1 MGTHRFL
8 AVVNCSGYVLESQPF
23 AVTVTPRVVNI
34 TGGFTAQDR
43 DYEPDNPSV
52 RIIQGEVTFDKKA
65 EEDDLG
71 AQVHGGTIAT
81 PDAGQDRTVDY
92 SVTLTGRDKDNY
104 ILGSKPEL
112 TVTIRPIAQTLAFA
126 EAAVTKTYGD
136 SPFVNALDH
145 STGDGPITYTSSDP
159 AVATVGIDGTVTI
172 RGAGEARITATAAAT
187 QNYVETAASFD
198 LTVAKAT
205 GTVRNRNY
213 SLGYLYG
220 DDIPTPERKYF
231 EASSTGAFR
240 YSWSPAAPKNAG
252 KYQLTVTVDEDGNYM
267 SATLVLNVLVE
278 KDVWVRP
285 TLVKAENE
293 TVDGKK
299 DGKVTYTDTP
309 ALEYRPKR
317 TRGDWIPVAVPAGE
331 ESVTVEGL
339 APGTYEF
346 RRPGDENHFA
356 SSPETI
362 TIQPGPK
369 LTVTL
374 PENQKGYTLTASK
387 TQLGWHED
395 VELEFPT
402 GFRGCV

>member
-1 MGTHRFL
+1 M
-8 AVVNCSGYVLESQPF
+8 
-23 AVTVTPRVVNI
+23 PRL
-34 TGGFTAQDR
+34 
-43 DYEPDNPSV
+43 P
-52 RIIQGEVTFDKKA
+52 
-65 EEDDLG
+65 
-71 AQVHGGTIAT
+71 
-81 PDAGQDRTVDY
+81 
-92 SVTLTGRDKDNY
+92 
-104 ILGSKPEL
+104 
-112 TVTIRPIAQTLAFA
+112 
-126 EAAVTKTYGD
+126 VTKTYGD

-145 STGDGPITYTSSDP
+145 SAGDGPITYTSSDP
-159 AVATVGIDGTVTI
+159 AVATVGTDGTVTI

-252 KYQLTVTVDEDGNYM
+252 KYQLTVTVDEDGNYT

-309 ALEYRPKR
+309 ALEYRIKR
-317 TRGDWIPVAVPAGE
+317 AREWIPVAVSTGA

-356 SSPETI
+356 S
-362 TIQPGPK
+362 
-369 LTVTL
+369 L
-374 PENQKGYTLTASK
+374 A
-387 TQLGWHED
+387 
-395 VELEFPT
+395 
-402 GFRGCV
+402 